1 MLYELRT
8 YTACPGKL
16 PNVVAR
22 FRDFTSAKFTEYGFR
37 IIGFWT
43 PQVGGSSH
51 ELIYMLGWESYEERN
66 RCFAAFRGDPERARV
81 FAESEKDGPIVADV
95 QNVMLAPTDFSPLN

>member
-8 YTACPGKL
+8 YKACPGKL

-22 FRDFTSAKFTEYGFR
+22 FRDFTAAKFTEYGFR

-51 ELIYMLGWESYEERN
+51 ELIYMLAWESYDERN
-66 RCFAAFRGDPERARV
+66 RCFAAFREDPDRARV
-81 FAESEKDGPIVADV
+81 FAESEANGPIVADV
-95 QNVMLAPTDFSPLN
+95 QNVMLAPTDFSPLS

>member
-1 MLYELRT
+1 MFYELRT

-22 FRDFTSAKFTEYGFR
+22 FRDFTADAFTSYGFR

-43 PQVGGSSH
+43 AQIGGSSH
-51 ELIYMLGWESYEERN
+51 ELVYMLGWESYEERN
-66 RCFAAFRGDPERARV
+66 LCFAAFRADPERARV
-81 FAESEKDGPIVADV
+81 FAESEKDGPIVANV
-95 QNVMLAPTDFSPLN
+95 HNVMLDPTDFSPLK

>member
-51 ELIYMLGWESYEERN
+51 ELPVIS
-66 RCFAAFRGDPERARV
+66 DPET
-81 FAESEKDGPIVADV
+81 P
-95 QNVMLAPTDFSPLN
+95 